1 MSGFTSYALLGLGNL
16 GAPIATE
23 VLASG
28 YKLRIL
34 TRDVSCRFTCAA
46 RPTLTDARATPGLA
60 CHSE

>member
-23 VLASG
+23 ALALG

-34 TRDVSCRFTCAA
+34 TRDVSVASPVRLGQ
-46 RPTLTDARATPGLA
+46 R
-60 CHSE
+60 